1 MRLDLNA
8 KQPRGI
14 GYRLAFVWAFVMGS
28 VCFLALPAFSGEQA
42 MLRTPK
48 DKVNYAIGVSTI
60 RHFRQYGSGNE
71 MEVDMIIKGM
81 KDEIG
86 KKPLL
91 MNDKELRSVLMAI
104 QTDIMQRKRTARA
117 LATMPGAA
125 QRSTGPGTKP

>member
-1 MRLDLNA
+1 MQCNQTKKYRALAGHRVSLIG
-8 KQPRGI
+8 PVVVGI
-14 GYRLAFVWAFVMGS
+14 I
-28 VCFLALPAFSGEQA
+28 CFLAAPAFSGDQTA
-42 MLRTPK
+42 LKTPK

-71 MEVDMIIKGM
+71 MELDMIIKGM

-117 LATMPGAA
+117 LATMPGAT
-125 QRSTGPGTKP
+125 QHSTGP